1 MGFPFLVCLNS
12 LSLSLCKLISG
23 GILAAAAFYLLA
35 LIHFSEFINPYN
47 FQPPIIFSPTKARV
61 MTNLLMLSHLCFKSI
76 SGNIDFDLYYT
87 FYKCIFRIYFD
98 FLLAQ
103 LIFDH
108 IEKHFDCLRVYN
120 VNVLHTFSC

>member
-61 MTNLLMLSHLCFKSI
+61 MTNLLMLSLLRFKSI

-108 IEKHFDCLRVYN
+108 IEKHFDCFRVYN